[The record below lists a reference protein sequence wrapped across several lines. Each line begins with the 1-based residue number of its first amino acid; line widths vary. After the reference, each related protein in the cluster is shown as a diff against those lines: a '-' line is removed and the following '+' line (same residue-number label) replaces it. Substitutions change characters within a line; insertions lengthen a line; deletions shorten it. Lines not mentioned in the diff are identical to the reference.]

1 MRSIKPT
8 KTMMSETPQKFERES
23 YKPWIIA
30 GTEIAKVYSTRLYLG
45 YKWAKARKYPA
56 IPHQQAC
63 KKGRLVNLAIFKKKD
78 TSYVCSA
85 FTVI

>member
-1 MRSIKPT
+1 
-8 KTMMSETPQKFERES
+8 MMSETPQKFERES

-30 GTEIAKVYSTRLYLG
+30 GTEIAKVYSPRLYLG

-63 KKGRLVNLAIFKKKD
+63 KKEG
-78 TSYVCSA
+78 
-85 FTVI
+85 